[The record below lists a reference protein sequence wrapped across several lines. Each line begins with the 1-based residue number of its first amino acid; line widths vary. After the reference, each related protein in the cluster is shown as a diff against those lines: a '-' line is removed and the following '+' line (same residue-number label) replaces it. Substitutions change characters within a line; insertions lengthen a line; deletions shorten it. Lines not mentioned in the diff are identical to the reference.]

1 MPWVTFT
8 ADHVRARLAARELE
22 VYEETAR
29 REYPEGGGE
38 ATVPEGSPD
47 RLTLI
52 VAQVCDQFLGA
63 IRANPLVTSLGLAGT
78 LPDFCIAHAAVVARV
93 ALVGM
98 NPVPEGMT
106 DPRRDEY
113 REAMKFLESLKA
125 APVSMFVEPE
135 SGPAHCSVSFGG
147 NPLLGF

>member
-1 MPWVTFT
+1 MPWVTFS

-22 VYEETAR
+22 VYQDVATEDAGDT
-29 REYPEGGGE
+29 PEQRLE
-38 ATVPEGSPD
+38 SIAT
-47 RLTLI
+47 
-52 VAQVCDQFLGA
+52 QVCDQFRGA
-63 IRANPLVTSLGLAGT
+63 IRMNPLVSAIGAAGT

-113 REAMKFLESLKA
+113 REAMKFLESLKS
-125 APVSMFVEPE
+125 APASLFADAEPATL
-135 SGPAHCSVSFGG
+135 STGG
-147 NPLLGF
+147 SYGGSPLLDF

>member
-1 MPWVTFT
+1 MSWVTFT

-22 VYEETAR
+22 VYQDTATEDAGDTPEE
-29 REYPEGGGE
+29 
-38 ATVPEGSPD
+38 
-47 RLTLI
+47 RLAAI
-52 VAQVCDQFLGA
+52 VTQVCDQFRGA
-63 IRANPLVTSLGLAGT
+63 IRMNPLVTTIGAAGT

-113 REAMKFLESLKA
+113 REAMKFLERLKD
-125 APVSMFVEPE
+125 APVSLFAEAA
-135 SGPAHCSVSFGG
+135 PAASSCASYGG
-147 NPLLGF
+147 NPLLDF

>member
-1 MPWVTFT
+1 MSWVTFT

-22 VYEETAR
+22 VYQDT
-29 REYPEGGGE
+29 
-38 ATVPEGSPD
+38 ATVDAGDTPEQ
-47 RLTLI
+47 RLDSI
-52 VAQVCDQFLGA
+52 VAQVCDQFRGA
-63 IRANPLVTSLGLAGT
+63 IRMNPLVTAIGAAGT

-113 REAMKFLESLKA
+113 REAMKFLERLKD
-125 APVSMFVEPE
+125 APVSLFAEAA
-135 SGPAHCSVSFGG
+135 PAASSCASYGG
-147 NPLLGF
+147 NPLLDF

>member
-1 MPWVTFT
+1 MSWVTFT

-22 VYEETAR
+22 VYQDTAT
-29 REYPEGGGE
+29 EDAGDTPEQ
-38 ATVPEGSPD
+38 
-47 RLTLI
+47 RLDSI
-52 VAQVCDQFLGA
+52 VAQVCDQFRGA
-63 IRANPLVTSLGLAGT
+63 IRMNPLVTSIGAAGA

-113 REAMKFLESLKA
+113 REAMKFLGSLKDAPA
-125 APVSMFVEPE
+125 ALFSD
-135 SGPAHCSVSFGG
+135 PAPASCSDSFGG
-147 NPLLGF
+147 NPLLDF

>member
-22 VYEETAR
+22 VYQDTAT
-29 REYPEGGGE
+29 EDAGDTPEQ
-38 ATVPEGSPD
+38 
-47 RLTLI
+47 RLESI
-52 VAQVCDQFLGA
+52 VTQVCDQFRGA
-63 IRANPLVTSLGLAGT
+63 IRMNPLVTTIGATGT

-113 REAMKFLESLKA
+113 REAMKFLGGLKDAPASLFDETA
-125 APVSMFVEPE
+125 GAPA
-135 SGPAHCSVSFGG
+135 SGGG
-147 NPLLGF
+147 SYGGSPLLDF

>member
-1 MPWVTFT
+1 MREDAGMPWVTFT

-22 VYEETAR
+22 VYQDTAT
-29 REYPEGGGE
+29 EDAGDTPEQ
-38 ATVPEGSPD
+38 
-47 RLTLI
+47 RLDSI
-52 VAQVCDQFLGA
+52 VSQVCDQFRGA
-63 IRANPLVTSLGLAGT
+63 IRMNPRVTAIGAAGT

-113 REAMKFLESLKA
+113 REAMKFLERLKDAPASLFDETA
-125 APVSMFVEPE
+125 GSAPSS
-135 SGPAHCSVSFGG
+135 SGGSYGG
-147 NPLLGF
+147 SPLLDF